1 MQYIVPSAAVTTLL
15 VIFLPEPSVI
25 NRLPLCVSTS
35 AFATALPDTSI
46 KMPSAFSL
54 ALATTVL
61 SASFVST
68 GPVTVGAVGCGC
80 EVSEGFSGCG
90 VTDGVSGTDGVWVP
104 ELPEALPELPEP
116 LPELLEPPFTFV
128 KFNLTKVFLFY
139 LEGKLNL
146 YAERGNDMLGEQI
159 KKLRLAND
167 LSQTQLAHAL
177 SVTKQSVSNWENDN
191 ILPSV
196 DLLKRIALYFSCT
209 TDYLLELEE
218 EGSRILIEVDDLTI
232 QQAAHIQR
240 IIHDFQIVNRQL
252 KNSSP

>member
-1 MQYIVPSAAVTTLL
+1 MFIFKSFFLLFATFPKHCFYIFKSDLQFRF
-15 VIFLPEPSVI
+15 IFLYKHLI
-25 NRLPLCVSTS
+25 
-35 AFATALPDTSI
+35 F
-46 KMPSAFSL
+46 
-54 ALATTVL
+54 
-61 SASFVST
+61 
-68 GPVTVGAVGCGC
+68 PVFPA
-80 EVSEGFSGCG
+80 
-90 VTDGVSGTDGVWVP
+90 
-104 ELPEALPELPEP
+104 
-116 LPELLEPPFTFV
+116 FTFV
-128 KFNLTKVFLFY
+128 KFSLTKVFLFY

>member
-1 MQYIVPSAAVTTLL
+1 
-15 VIFLPEPSVI
+15 
-25 NRLPLCVSTS
+25 
-35 AFATALPDTSI
+35 
-46 KMPSAFSL
+46 
-54 ALATTVL
+54 
-61 SASFVST
+61 
-68 GPVTVGAVGCGC
+68 
-80 EVSEGFSGCG
+80 
-90 VTDGVSGTDGVWVP
+90 
-104 ELPEALPELPEP
+104 
-116 LPELLEPPFTFV
+116 
-128 KFNLTKVFLFY
+128 
-139 LEGKLNL
+139 
-146 YAERGNDMLGEQI
+146 MLGEQI

-218 EGSRILIEVDDLTI
+218 ECGCLLLPIPTDYLLELEEEGSRILIEVDDLTI